1 MCMFS
6 EVWQQSRYNTL
17 TIPLLLAILGRT
29 SSRHTDINQAACAY
43 THTHAR
49 NSFKIVRNNQYIL
62 GSLGKC
68 IGLLC
73 LLLSHSLND

>member
-43 THTHAR
+43 THTR
-49 NSFKIVRNNQYIL
+49 TKFLQIVRNNQYIL